1 MVYRI
6 IFVISFL
13 IFLFPGFANSQT
25 EISSE
30 TLLTITGNVS
40 SNITINAKDLAKLKR
55 HTIKVQDHGVAATY
69 EGVALYDVLQDKD
82 IPFGEKL
89 RGEKLSLFAL
99 VIAKD
104 NYKAVFSLTEFD
116 PMFTDEI
123 ILLAD
128 KRDGKLLSEHEG
140 KLRLVVPNEKRQA
153 RWVRQVMTIKI
164 LDANDLK

>member
-1 MVYRI
+1 MLYRI

-13 IFLFPGFANSQT
+13 IFLFPSFANGQT

-82 IPFGEKL
+82 
-89 RGEKLSLFAL
+89 
-99 VIAKD
+99 
-104 NYKAVFSLTEFD
+104 T
-116 PMFTDEI
+116 
-123 ILLAD
+123 
-128 KRDGKLLSEHEG
+128 
-140 KLRLVVPNEKRQA
+140 RL
-153 RWVRQVMTIKI
+153 
-164 LDANDLK
+164 